1 MFLSCNDVCSGLRR
15 KSIYIDIEGKCKG
28 RKKMR
33 NNRHTEFVKSIR
45 LLGGEKI
52 KENGKVQ
59 GTQSAQ
65 VNKMTNQEEIDL
77 QKELEKRLMNF
88 SG

>member
-1 MFLSCNDVCSGLRR
+1 MS
-15 KSIYIDIEGKCKG
+15 KT
-28 RKKMR
+28 
-33 NNRHTEFVKSIR
+33 HTEFVKSIR

>member
-1 MFLSCNDVCSGLRR
+1 MQR
-15 KSIYIDIEGKCKG
+15 KEEKE
-28 RKKMR
+28 MR

-59 GTQSAQ
+59 GRQSAQ
-65 VNKMTNQEEIDL
+65 VNKITKQEEIDL
-77 QKELEKRLMNF
+77 KKELEKRFEELF
-88 SG
+88 GITEED

>member
-1 MFLSCNDVCSGLRR
+1 
-15 KSIYIDIEGKCKG
+15 
-28 RKKMR
+28 MR

-45 LLGGEKI
+45 LLGGEKK

-65 VNKMTNQEEIDL
+65 VNKMTKQEEIDL
-77 QKELEKRLMNF
+77 EKELEKRFDELF
-88 SG
+88 GITEED

>member
-1 MFLSCNDVCSGLRR
+1 MQR
-15 KSIYIDIEGKCKG
+15 KE
-28 RKKMR
+28 KMR

-77 QKELEKRLMNF
+77 QKELEKRFDELF
-88 SG
+88 RITEED